1 MILLAGKL
9 IRLFLT
15 DGDAEGIKTIE
26 ISNMTIKGTLFP
38 RPSFSDFNSRPESKR
53 PGVYMIYGE
62 SIENGDTTLYIGEG
76 DPVGPRLN
84 SHYGN
89 KDFWTNA
96 IVFTSKD
103 EYLTKTQI
111 QYLEVKLITQAKK
124 AGKVVLDNVNQPTE
138 PNISEVDEAEVS
150 VFLDS
155 ILLLLKSMG
164 IVFFIPDVMEKIEQ
178 SEATEIYTMKYKNA
192 EAKMIIED
200 GKYILLKGSKVVEN
214 ETDSING
221 SIKNKRRS
229 YFEKGILKKESAG
242 NLLLT
247 ENLEFNSASYAGAS
261 VNGLITWK
269 LNNKTLKE
277 IEKLRADADILTI
290 NFQF

>member
-1 MILLAGKL
+1 MAGKL

-15 DGDAEGIKTIE
+15 DGDADGVKTIE

-38 RPSFSDFNSRPESKR
+38 RPSFSDFNSRPEAKR
-53 PGVYMIYGE
+53 PGVYMIYGDNIK
-62 SIENGDTTLYIGEG
+62 SGDTTLYIGEG

-84 SHYGN
+84 SHYGK
-89 KDFWTNA
+89 KDFWSNA

-103 EYLTKTQI
+103 DYLTKTQI
-111 QYLEVKLITQAKK
+111 QYLEVKLITQAKR
-124 AGKVVLDNVNQPTE
+124 AGKVVLDNVNHPTE

-164 IVFFIPDVMEKIEQ
+164 IDFFIPDVIDIIEN
-178 SEATEIYTMKYKNA
+178 SDASEIYTMKYRNA
-192 EAKMIIED
+192 EARMIIED
-200 GKYILLKGSKVVEN
+200 GKYILLKGSNVVEN

-221 SIKNKRRS
+221 AIRKKRRS
-229 YFEKGILKKESAG
+229 YLEKGILVKDSTG

-247 ENLEFNSASYAGAS
+247 ENLEFNSDSYAGSIVSGAS
-261 VNGLITWK
+261 VNGMTTWK

-277 IEKLRADADILTI
+277 IEKVRADANI
-290 NFQF
+290 

>member
-1 MILLAGKL
+1 MAGKL

-15 DGDAEGIKTIE
+15 DGDADGIKTIE

-38 RPSFSDFNSRPESKR
+38 RPLFSEFNSRLEAKR

-62 SIENGDTTLYIGEG
+62 NIENGDTTLYIGEG

-124 AGKVVLDNVNQPTE
+124 ASKVVLDNLNQPTE

-164 IVFFIPDVMEKIEQ
+164 IDFYIPDVLEKIEN
-178 SEATEIYTMKYKNA
+178 SDASEIYTMKYKDA
-192 EAKMIIED
+192 EARMIIED
-200 GKYILLKGSKVVEN
+200 GKYILLQGSKVIEN

-221 SIKNKRRS
+221 AIRKKRRS
-229 YFEKGILKKESAG
+229 YLEKGILIKDSTG
-242 NLLLT
+242 ILLLT
-247 ENLEFNSASYAGAS
+247 ENLEFNSASYAGAIVAGAS
-261 VNGLITWK
+261 VNGMRTWR

-277 IEKLRADADILTI
+277 IEKARADRNA
-290 NFQF
+290 